1 MKGIFINPE
10 EDSGT
15 PPPAVSARKLT
26 ATSKKNFSNNNA
38 RSGALADRNVIK
50 LVVIKMA
57 ASQRKARHM
66 IRQLCTT
73 STPTNKNKRIRK
85 AHGATNCQRCAL
97 SVCCV
102 VFES

>member
-73 STPTNKNKRIRK
+73 SAIKTTFVQVFFTTGTTSVNNNCWFLAKRE
-85 AHGATNCQRCAL
+85 TT
-97 SVCCV
+97 
-102 VFES
+102 